1 MNEDRVT
8 GWWIFAGILLFIGG
22 ILNII
27 WGIAAIGESHFFVGN
42 YHFIISELKTW
53 GWITLIIGVS
63 ELVAG
68 FSLFAG
74 GEFGRWIGIIAAA
87 MSSFFAVAP
96 EPATACSATLLLVAF
111 LSIIPVGLIWARF
124 EHVSLRAV
132 AAESEHEAEET
143 TEDKPAPNNAQ
154 Q

>member
-53 GWITLIIGVS
+53 GWITLIIGVI

-87 MSSFFAVAP
+87 LAAINALFDITVQPFWALCVFILAIVILYELAKAP
-96 EPATACSATLLLVAF
+96 
-111 LSIIPVGLIWARF
+111 
-124 EHVSLRAV
+124 
-132 AAESEHEAEET
+132 AAQTQA
-143 TEDKPAPNNAQ
+143 
-154 Q
+154 